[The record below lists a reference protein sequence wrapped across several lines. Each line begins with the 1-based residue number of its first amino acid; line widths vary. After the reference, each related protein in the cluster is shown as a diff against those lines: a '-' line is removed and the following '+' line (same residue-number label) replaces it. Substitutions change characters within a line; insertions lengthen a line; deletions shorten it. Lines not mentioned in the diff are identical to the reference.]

1 MSHPEQLQLV
11 LPNKTISYLN
21 LGYTP
26 FHWSSSDK
34 FPEYGGFTIQEP
46 WEGHKHKKWYAADRQ
61 PYDQL
66 QKLLIPYHEQW
77 IEADCV
83 AALVPDASGQIYS
96 FMVNGVTLS
105 SNLYESPKLHK
116 LILQRKMLLLV
127 TTCKARIS
135 GGGTMPDGR
144 KRGYGI
150 AFDVREFKE
159 LDVIERQR
167 KQEKSQLLKV
177 FVFPIIADLAKKKFF
192 ELFGNCCF
200 KCSSQDSL
208 VIDHHIPIVLGGRLV
223 PGNLVSLCEKCN
235 NRKSDTIPEVF
246 YSKQELD
253 KLQPILAMQNEIF
266 SFVFN
271 WKKWEMDRE
280 AYLLSLGVDANLIHE
295 VLNKPEHRFYIP
307 SRSERSGS

>member
-1 MSHPEQLQLV
+1 MSHPEQLQLI

-66 QKLLIPYHEQW
+66 LKLLIPHHEQW
-77 IEADCV
+77 IQADCV
-83 AALVPDASGQIYS
+83 AALVPDVSGQIYS

-135 GGGTMPDGR
+135 GGGIMPDGR

-150 AFDVREFKE
+150 AFDIREFKE

-167 KQEKSQLLKV
+167 KQEKRRLFKT
-177 FVFPIIADLAKKKFF
+177 FVFPIIADLAKKQFF
-192 ELFGNCCF
+192 RAIRESLLKMFLAGLIGDRSSHPYCSGWSSCPREFGF
-200 KCSSQDSL
+200 AL
-208 VIDHHIPIVLGGRLV
+208 
-223 PGNLVSLCEKCN
+223 
-235 NRKSDTIPEVF
+235 
-246 YSKQELD
+246 
-253 KLQPILAMQNEIF
+253 
-266 SFVFN
+266 
-271 WKKWEMDRE
+271 
-280 AYLLSLGVDANLIHE
+280 
-295 VLNKPEHRFYIP
+295 
-307 SRSERSGS
+307 